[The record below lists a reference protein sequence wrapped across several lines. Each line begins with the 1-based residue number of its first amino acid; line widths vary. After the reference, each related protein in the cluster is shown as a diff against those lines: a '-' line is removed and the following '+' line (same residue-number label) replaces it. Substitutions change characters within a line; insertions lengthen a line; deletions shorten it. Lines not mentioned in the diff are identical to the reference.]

1 MTTKNNVNTPRL
13 LDQYRKE
20 IAPALMKELGLS
32 NINSVPKVDKIVIN
46 IGLGE
51 ALTNS
56 KALENSVRDVSLIT
70 GQKPITTKAKQS
82 IAGFK
87 IREGMAIGV
96 VTTLRSKRMYEFL
109 DRLINLSL
117 PRIRDFRGMSSKS
130 FDGNGNYTIGIKEQ
144 VIFPEIDYNS
154 IDKIRSLQII
164 IVTTAKNNDTGYK
177 LLTKFG
183 FPFIKEE
190 PKTTEQNTTNTDNQG

>member
-1 MTTKNNVNTPRL
+1 MTIKSNTNTPRL
-13 LDQYRKE
+13 LEFFRKD
-20 IAPALMKELGLS
+20 IAPELKKDLNLS
-32 NINSVPKVDKIVIN
+32 NINSVPTISKIVIN

-56 KALENSVRDVSLIT
+56 KALENSVKDVSLIT
-70 GQKPITTKAKQS
+70 GQKPITTKAKNS

-96 VTTLRSKRMYEFL
+96 ATTLRSRRMYEFL
-109 DRLINLSL
+109 DRLINLSI
-117 PRIRDFRGMSSKS
+117 PRIRDFRGLSTKS
-130 FDGNGNYTIGIKEQ
+130 FDGNGNYTIGIKEH

-164 IVTTAKNNDTGYK
+164 IVTTAKDNETGLM
-177 LLTKFG
+177 LLSKFG
-183 FPFIKEE
+183 FPFVKQEGETINPIGNEE
-190 PKTTEQNTTNTDNQG
+190 

>member
-1 MTTKNNVNTPRL
+1 MTTKNKINTPRL

-20 IAPALMKELGLS
+20 IAPALMEELGLS

-51 ALTNS
+51 TLTNS
-56 KALENSVRDVSLIT
+56 KALENSIKDVSLIT

-96 VTTLRSKRMYEFL
+96 ATTLRNKRMYEFL

-164 IVTTAKNNDTGYK
+164 IVTTAKTMIQAINY
-177 LLTKFG
+177 
-183 FPFIKEE
+183 
-190 PKTTEQNTTNTDNQG
+190 